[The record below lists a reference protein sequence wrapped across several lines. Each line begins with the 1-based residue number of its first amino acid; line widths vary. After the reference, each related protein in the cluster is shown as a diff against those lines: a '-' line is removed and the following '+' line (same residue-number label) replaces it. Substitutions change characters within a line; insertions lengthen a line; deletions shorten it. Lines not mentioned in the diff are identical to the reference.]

1 MQLSDNDEQLV
12 ADFVGEFA
20 ERFRDGA
27 DVDPKDYLD
36 RLPTREMKEAF
47 LEVANMSRLIS
58 VGEQVRQDDARG
70 RRREK
75 KQRARV

>member
-1 MQLSDNDEQLV
+1 MELSDNDEQLV

-36 RLPTREMKEAF
+36 RLPTKEMKEAF
-47 LEVANMSRLIS
+47 LEAANVSRLVS
-58 VGEQVRQDDARG
+58 VMEQVRQDDGSARRKA
-70 RRREK
+70 RRMNA
-75 KQRARV
+75 RA